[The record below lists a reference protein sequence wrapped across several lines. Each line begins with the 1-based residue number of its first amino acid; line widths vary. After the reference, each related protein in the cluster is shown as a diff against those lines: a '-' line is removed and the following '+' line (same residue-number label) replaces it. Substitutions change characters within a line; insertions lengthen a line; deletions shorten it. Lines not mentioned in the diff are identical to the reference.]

1 MEENNFWIYS
11 TYFNEFTKL
20 LKQEFSFQKGLDLI
34 KYNLFQTNF
43 DKDIWF
49 ELSES
54 DSYHKIEISKDNDD
68 RDIIFFKIITTKD
81 KMDSIQSFLS
91 EIEKE

>member
-11 TYFNEFTKL
+11 TYFSEFIKL
-20 LKQEFSFQKGLDLI
+20 LKQEFSFQKDLDLI

-43 DKDIWF
+43 DKDIWY
-49 ELSES
+49 ELSKPES
-54 DSYHKIEISKDNDD
+54 CHKIEISKDNDD

>member
-11 TYFNEFTKL
+11 TYFNEFIKL
-20 LKQEFSFQKGLDLI
+20 LKQEFNFQKDLDLI

-54 DSYHKIEISKDNDD
+54 ESYHKIEISKDNDD
-68 RDIIFFKIITTKD
+68 RDIIFFKIITTKNN
-81 KMDSIQSFLS
+81 MDSIQSFLS

>member
-11 TYFNEFTKL
+11 TYFNEFIKL
-20 LKQEFSFQKGLDLI
+20 LKQEFNFQKDLDLI

-54 DSYHKIEISKDNDD
+54 ESYHKIEISKDNDD
-68 RDIIFFKIITTKD
+68 RDIIFFKIITTKE
-81 KMDSIQSFLS
+81 KMDSIKSFLS
-91 EIEKE
+91 KIEKG

>member
-11 TYFNEFTKL
+11 TYFNEFIKL
-20 LKQEFSFQKGLDLI
+20 LKQEFNFQQDLDLI

-68 RDIIFFKIITTKD
+68 RDIIFFKIITTKN

>member
-11 TYFNEFTKL
+11 TYFNEFIKL
-20 LKQEFSFQKGLDLI
+20 LKQEFNFQKDLDLI

-68 RDIIFFKIITTKD
+68 RDIIFFKIMTTKD

>member
-11 TYFNEFTKL
+11 TYFNEFIKL
-20 LKQEFSFQKGLDLI
+20 LKQEFNFQKDLDLI

-81 KMDSIQSFLS
+81 KMDFVQSFLS

>member
-11 TYFNEFTKL
+11 TYFNEFIKL
-20 LKQEFSFQKGLDLI
+20 LKQEFNFQKDLDLI

-54 DSYHKIEISKDNDD
+54 ESYHKIEISKDNDD
-68 RDIIFFKIITTKD
+68 RDIIFFKIITTKN

>member
-1 MEENNFWIYS
+1 MDENNFWIYS
-11 TYFNEFTKL
+11 TYFNEFIKL
-20 LKQEFSFQKGLDLI
+20 LKQEFNFQKDLDLI
-34 KYNLFQTNF
+34 KYNISQTNY
-43 DKDIWF
+43 DKEIWF

-68 RDIIFFKIITTKD
+68 CDIIFFKIITTKD

>member
-11 TYFNEFTKL
+11 TYFSEFIKL
-20 LKQEFSFQKGLDLI
+20 LIQEFYFQKDLDLI

-49 ELSES
+49 ELSEPE
-54 DSYHKIEISKDNDD
+54 SYHKIEISKDNDD

-81 KMDSIQSFLS
+81 KMDFVQSFLS

>member
-11 TYFNEFTKL
+11 TYFSEFIKL
-20 LKQEFSFQKGLDLI
+20 LIQEFYFQKDLDLI

-68 RDIIFFKIITTKD
+68 RDIIFFKIMTTKD

>member
-11 TYFNEFTKL
+11 TYFSEFIKL
-20 LKQEFSFQKGLDLI
+20 LKQEFYFQKDLDLI

-43 DKDIWF
+43 DKDTWF
-49 ELSES
+49 ELSEPE
-54 DSYHKIEISKDNDD
+54 SYHKIKISKDNDN
-68 RDIIFFKIITTKD
+68 RDIIFFKIMTTKD

>member
-11 TYFNEFTKL
+11 TYFNEFIKL
-20 LKQEFSFQKGLDLI
+20 LKQEFSFQKDLDLI

-49 ELSES
+49 ELSEA

-81 KMDSIQSFLS
+81 KMDSIQSFLT